1 MNLPTIRSYSLNGYL
16 GWTTTLSVL
25 TPNYTIFKKNS
36 ELSRMGSAKIF
47 LLLDVL
53 PENLCLPGFVV
64 NMPGGADGFYHYP
77 SSLHKRGGVVS
88 FADGHVEAHRWTDA
102 RTRPIVPAGG
112 IVAHSNP
119 SANNADLAWLRERA
133 TIHN

>member
-1 MNLPTIRSYSLNGYL
+1 MASN
-16 GWTTTLSVL
+16 TT
-25 TPNYTIFKKNS
+25 KH
-36 ELSRMGSAKIF
+36 GSTGVVHIATQQLQAKIF

-88 FADGHVEAHRWTDA
+88 FADGHVEAHRWTDCADAAHRA
-102 RTRPIVPAGG
+102 RRRHRGALE
-112 IVAHSNP
+112 SF
-119 SANNADLAWLRERA
+119 REQC
-133 TIHN
+133 